1 MNNPQFYIFGVPDG
15 FDMYNATPERVKFF
29 QLMYN
34 GEYCEDR
41 KMIIYRKDDNSEVT
55 YMYLRYNMLSF
66 KGRPSSFLGM
76 ALTFS
81 EGYYCTDISRL
92 LNLFDSFY
100 VALSDDVLLT
110 KKGTVGQGRYLVR
123 SFAEKTAV
131 IIKMEEIVESQTRGW
146 VGDCIVPMDETFH
159 KGIYNV
165 SRKSGLYTDTKS
177 EHIIANLKTASW
189 LFLSGR
195 EAGENQQPQPPQQQ
209 VPQPRQQATQLRP
222 QMPQQQQQQRP
233 PQFQPQPRQQQPLQ
247 QQQPPQQQQ
256 PQQRLNLQQPSHH
269 QVDAESR
276 RQQEDLREIK
286 KEFDIERNISYYK
299 LNKTNLQKKLKK
311 YEDFERRL
319 YSLSHA
325 SSSSD
330 GVDLNNQISSEIKR
344 IYTCINEIERNKR
357 IKKRVFRI
365 LGVVVIGIVMFVF
378 FPKSPEPVDDW
389 KTTKNELTK
398 QIGVLRDNGIADSLK
413 NYSQYSDDGYYISAN
428 AHLDSCKKYLREAK
442 IGRASCRERQ

>member
-131 IIKMEEIVESQTRGW
+131 IIKMEEIVESQTR
-146 VGDCIVPMDETFH
+146 
-159 KGIYNV
+159 
-165 SRKSGLYTDTKS
+165 
-177 EHIIANLKTASW
+177 
-189 LFLSGR
+189 
-195 EAGENQQPQPPQQQ
+195 
-209 VPQPRQQATQLRP
+209 
-222 QMPQQQQQQRP
+222 
-233 PQFQPQPRQQQPLQ
+233 
-247 QQQPPQQQQ
+247 
-256 PQQRLNLQQPSHH
+256 
-269 QVDAESR
+269 
-276 RQQEDLREIK
+276 
-286 KEFDIERNISYYK
+286 
-299 LNKTNLQKKLKK
+299 
-311 YEDFERRL
+311 
-319 YSLSHA
+319 
-325 SSSSD
+325 
-330 GVDLNNQISSEIKR
+330 
-344 IYTCINEIERNKR
+344 
-357 IKKRVFRI
+357 
-365 LGVVVIGIVMFVF
+365 
-378 FPKSPEPVDDW
+378 
-389 KTTKNELTK
+389 
-398 QIGVLRDNGIADSLK
+398 
-413 NYSQYSDDGYYISAN
+413 
-428 AHLDSCKKYLREAK
+428 
-442 IGRASCRERQ
+442 